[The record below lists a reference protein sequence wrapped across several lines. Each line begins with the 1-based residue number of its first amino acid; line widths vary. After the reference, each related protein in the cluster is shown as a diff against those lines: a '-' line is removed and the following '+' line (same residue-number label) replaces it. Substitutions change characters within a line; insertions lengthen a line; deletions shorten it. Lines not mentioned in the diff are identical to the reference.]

1 MLITLVRVASTFTK
15 EVKNALKKLL
25 TYALFGYIIFLSAHL
40 KNYFHFDLFA
50 RKLYRWFSVER
61 NLTNIK
67 NVSAI
72 VMSQRAGLPSPK
84 QCTITDN

>member
-1 MLITLVRVASTFTK
+1 VLITLVRVASTFTK

-50 RKLYRWFSVER
+50 RKLYRTFLQRKGKFSDG
-61 NLTNIK
+61 L
-67 NVSAI
+67 VSKEI
-72 VMSQRAGLPSPK
+72 
-84 QCTITDN
+84 